1 MAKKYVILNSNE
13 LSSVNFNRLATT
25 SSDTVRYNL
34 NRDKFL
40 VSFIGNTPSELVG
53 KTQYTEEEIFT
64 IIDNI
69 SNGWYENEE

>member
-40 VSFIGNTPSELVG
+40 VSFIGNTPSELVD

-64 IIDNI
+64 IIDDI